1 MHNGDN
7 TFREDNTHLEEIN
20 KVSVSV
26 FSVEKSE
33 CFVGLGGGDKWRIKV
48 KITVSVEGDHSK

>member
-33 CFVGLGGGDKWRIKV
+33 YFVGLGGGDK
-48 KITVSVEGDHSK
+48 